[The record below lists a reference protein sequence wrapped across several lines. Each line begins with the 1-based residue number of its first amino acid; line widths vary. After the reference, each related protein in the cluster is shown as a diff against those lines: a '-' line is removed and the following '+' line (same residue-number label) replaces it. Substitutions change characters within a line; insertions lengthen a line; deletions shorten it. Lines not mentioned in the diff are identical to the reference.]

1 MDQYLTEFA
10 SDVATARSLLRA
22 QRISDTGQTL
32 EVALSAFLS
41 RLLPTHVGL
50 GRGHIANADWS
61 VASEEIDIILY
72 DRRYAS
78 GFPYM
83 GDPAA
88 PGRHVGLYSA
98 DAVIGCIAVTKTLR
112 KAKLKSS
119 FSNLASASLLAPVN
133 LSNQMHFDLP
143 VKGAMTFRD
152 GVGVNPLF
160 TAVVEFEDDIFRVQ
174 KAGLRSPC
182 NADELSQ
189 KLSSLAENSWFCRSK
204 VDLIYTVDGLIMYPM
219 IPKTDGFWHPEPQ
232 QWIGQPKGCISEA
245 STPSGITRSGANHGD
260 PPVLLVE
267 DHRAMPHMALRLFLI
282 HTMLA
287 VSWIVKKTPDFSP
300 LVGHPKSRAT
310 AVTFPIAGRA
320 ALKALAA
327 KKVAPKKTSAKKAV
341 ARKTTPAKK
350 GAATS
355 PRSVLGTPH

>member
-1 MDQYLTEFA
+1 MDQYLAEFA

-32 EVALSAFLS
+32 EIALSAFLS

-61 VASEEIDIILY
+61 RASEEVDIILY

-78 GFPYM
+78 GFPYL

-119 FSNLASASLLAPVN
+119 FSNLASASLLAPAN
-133 LSNQMHFDLP
+133 LSNQMHFDLA
-143 VKGAMTFRD
+143 VEGAMTFRN
-152 GVGVNPLF
+152 GVVVNPLF
-160 TAVVEFEDDIFRVQ
+160 TAVVAFEDDIFMVS
-174 KAGLRSPC
+174 KAGLRKPC
-182 NADELSQ
+182 DTDELSR
-189 KLSSLAENSWFCRSK
+189 KLSALADEKWFCGSR

-219 IPKTDGFWHPEPQ
+219 IPTTSGFEHPKPN
-232 QWIGQPKGCISEA
+232 QWIGKPKGCISVA
-245 STPSGITRSGANHGD
+245 STPDGISSSGANQGD
-260 PPVLLVE
+260 PPVLLAE

-282 HTMLA
+282 HTMQA
-287 VSWIVKKTPDFSP
+287 VSWIVKQTPDFIP
-300 LVGHPKSRAT
+300 LVGHPTSRAN
-310 AVTFPIAGRA
+310 AFAAPIAGRTA
-320 ALKALAA
+320 AEKALNKAPAKKAAA
-327 KKVAPKKTSAKKAV
+327 KKAAPKKAAAGKD
-341 ARKTTPAKK
+341 PA
-350 GAATS
+350 
-355 PRSVLGTPH
+355 